1 MKLAEALMLRADHQK
16 RIEQL
21 KQRLVR
27 NAKVQEGESPAE
39 DPAPLMEELN
49 ETTDGLLRL
58 IQQINSTNA
67 ATEIEQGKTISDAIA
82 ERDVLRIRHTIY
94 RDLAQA
100 GTVTQDR
107 LTKSEI
113 KFKSTLNVA
122 DLQTQADE
130 FAKRHRELDAKIQ
143 EANWLTDLRESS

>member
-1 MKLAEALMLRADHQK
+1 MKLAEALILRADHQK

-27 NAKVQEGESPAE
+27 NAKVQEGERPAE
-39 DPAPLMEELN
+39 DPAPLIEELN
-49 ETTDGLLRL
+49 ETVHGLLTL

-67 ATEIEQGKTISDAIA
+67 ATEIERGKTISDAIA
-82 ERDVLRIRHTIY
+82 ERDLLRIRHTIY

-113 KFKSTLNVA
+113 KFKSTVSVA
-122 DLQTQADE
+122 DLQRQADE
-130 FAKRHRELDAKIQ
+130 FARAHRELDAKIQ
-143 EANWLTDLRESS
+143 EANWLTDLQEGR